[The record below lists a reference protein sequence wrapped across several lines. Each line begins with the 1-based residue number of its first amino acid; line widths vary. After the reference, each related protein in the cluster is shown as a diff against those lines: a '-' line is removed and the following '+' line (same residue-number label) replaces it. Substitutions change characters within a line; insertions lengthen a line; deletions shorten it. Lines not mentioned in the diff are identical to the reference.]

1 MFVILDEV
9 NSDALTNDSGT
20 GFVLEESLKNELDSD
35 YEPLILLVLEANYDF
50 VKNTTIERN

>member
-20 GFVLEESLKNELDSD
+20 EFVLEESLKNELDSD

>member
-9 NSDALTNDSGT
+9 NSDTLTNDSGT
-20 GFVLEESLKNELDSD
+20 EFVLEESLKNELDSD